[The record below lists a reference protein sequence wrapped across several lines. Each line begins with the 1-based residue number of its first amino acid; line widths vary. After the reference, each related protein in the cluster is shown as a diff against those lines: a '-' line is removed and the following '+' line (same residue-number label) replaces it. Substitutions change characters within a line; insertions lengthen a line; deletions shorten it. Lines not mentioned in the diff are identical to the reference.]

1 MRPTAAIL
9 LFAAASAWAYEQP
22 LTWEPARIVRAE
34 EVVASGVLA
43 PTDPHP
49 AFFDFFSDAVPES
62 DGSVIFIANGAGRGV
77 PKLGR
82 EGVYA
87 IDREG
92 RPSVLV
98 QRGDK
103 IGDQTATV
111 ASIAALETRDGVP
124 VARCLLDDG
133 SEEIFALET
142 NQAERINAAAPAA
155 RQESAAILEGS
166 RTIRWKD
173 FRGSEQ
179 IVADL
184 TTRIPELFDGTFT
197 GFDDCVVA
205 FGSWVVFTGSAKGY
219 KGLFAMDVTTSRLFL
234 LIDNRASLGNRKVED
249 FQISASP
256 RAGEDTAVTVTFA
269 GGGSGI
275 YLFRFG
281 DVAGHPLFGS

>member
-9 LFAAASAWAYEQP
+9 LFAAASAWADEQP

-103 IGDQTATV
+103 VGKQSAAV
-111 ASIAALETRDGVP
+111 ASIAALETRAGVP

-133 SEEIFALET
+133 SEEIFALES
-142 NQAERINAAAPAA
+142 NQADRVKATGRGAQRI
-155 RQESAAILEGS
+155 SAAFLEKS
-166 RTIRWKD
+166 RTIRW
-173 FRGSEQ
+173 RGSDGTEK

-197 GFDDCVVA
+197 SFGDRIVTFD
-205 FGSWVVFTGSAKGY
+205 SWVVFGGSAKHY
-219 KGLFAMDVTTSRLFL
+219 EGLFAMNMETSRLFL
-234 LIDNRASLGNRKVED
+234 LLDNRTSLGAQKIED
-249 FQISASP
+249 FQISQAP
-256 RAGEDTAVTVTFA
+256 RAGEDMAVTVSFTD
-269 GGGSGI
+269 GGSGI

-281 DVAGHPLFGS
+281 DSAGNLLFGS